1 MINHIII
8 VAIPAL
14 LVCETKAS
22 SDSSASEWDEFAN
35 NFATDI
41 APIAVLFGEQI
52 TKQFLSE
59 STSVLDHI
67 IFAVAPLGVLTAVVS
82 VIRVCGSSSLKAFVG
97 RAQEAHGISEAELC
111 SSTSRDVCEL
121 WSNGGISR
129 IFGRPRILEFVFSGK
144 GANFY
149 TRFPES
155 SGTQG
160 SDKITIKHPS
170 CGIYELR
177 DFFCRK
183 GPDGC
188 EAPESDHWNEID
200 PESTESTDQTSSS
213 PLSKTQSNA
222 KPDEEKGKLR
232 FAPHPNLSLNIG
244 IRAPP
249 RWVHWAV
256 AVFGVLLQLSF
267 FGYATWASYYATDI
281 WEDGKPPRKWAF
293 PLATVGTGLLVIGM
307 GLCAMLIDR
316 RTNERRFQKSD
327 PLGSNKK
334 VGPSQPP
341 QTMMFWLQPGNQSIG
356 DQVFT
361 AFAHWEKKD
370 KYVTSWRAD
379 QPKKT
384 TYIFTVW
391 PAIAFSTSGFILQFI
406 GLRGL
411 HGSVALYQLAAT
423 LIMAFIRAMLRSKRI
438 DEGKNRIKDYQDIE
452 GHELDW
458 IALQIDTAVY
468 GNDQTPGT
476 SKAQNKSPNPPVQ
489 QQSNTTNRPTTEIN
503 HVTTLEVQ
511 ENKRDPSLE
520 NSKNLQ
526 IVEQIP
532 ADGTPSEQGNIETT
546 TSARRGTE
554 PSPQLND
561 TIPNFGWYIVDPEAT
576 DYATKE
582 SVLESVSLPEVT
594 KEGASESE
602 PKVKNVSSS
611 PSTPHA
617 HRHEVVPYIPA
628 PSNNTDRYECARRAT
643 KWIEAHEREENNS
656 EGPIPE
662 NEEEQHNQ
670 SIKPN
675 RAARILHYRH
685 RLAHLTSSIT
695 LEPDM
700 RWDTEVRAV
709 SAKLRQAIEAI
720 VEHIFSS
727 DVEVLSKWKGAEAL
741 VWSSA
746 CQLDSFGKPGTGSSD
761 YLPIH
766 FLLYREKGRWTIN
779 QHQLEAVLGLW
790 HWSLKSQTDL
800 KKFPGKKV
808 LVVTEAAKK
817 EDMKS
822 IIRLWISQT
831 LLVTEHEFISDNSVP
846 MSEYQDIISVAAST
860 FPKAAPQVMLLA
872 PSASSSLELIAQD
885 IFTMFIK
892 RISGIIGQLKEVEI
906 RTRKPQL
913 QRGTIGQ
920 GPLKDNQFLGLTEPN
935 VEILVEKYIAA
946 GLGTREAAL
955 ASIIP
960 CFLHHKKM
968 LISEEVARQLLRVA
982 QLQRRSGNFQKCED
996 ILEGLFQLWDQ
1007 DTLTPAVAVLAVR
1020 SFGELYRA
1028 CMTSQEPQ
1036 DRDLG
1041 SKIGLKFNNKNFM
1054 SGSTDEVKET
1064 LDNYKEVVQYFSDID
1079 TKVPKPSHN
1088 LDITDKVMWK
1098 KLEHDLMNN
1107 EAKTFALLLK
1117 RKYNL
1122 HNASY
1127 EQSSKVIKWAI
1138 QNNTPELIEDLWTAT
1153 TSRSEELWRDLATD
1167 ETPLFWAVKIGC
1179 NLQTFQSVMEW
1190 PGAKV
1195 GSRSENGSTA
1205 FLEAVKRNNIA
1216 YVQALIKA
1224 GVDVTVQQFDGHNA
1238 LHIATARGNFEL
1250 VELLL
1255 DKGVDVNI
1263 KNKSGEFGGSAALIA
1278 ASKGHS
1284 KILELLIN
1292 RGAAIDKNDA
1302 SSEALRVAASEGYHE
1317 VAQAL
1322 LNKDVDCNAP
1332 GGKYGN
1338 ALNEAAHNLDERMME
1353 LLLKHGAAINA
1364 KSEKYGTALYIAA
1377 KINQPKLTVINL
1389 LLDNRI
1395 NVNAEGGKYGH
1406 ALSAAVYKGNM
1417 GVVELLLNSKANV
1430 NAQGGRFGNAL
1441 SSAASTHKY
1450 NRPKLVQLLLKSENN
1465 RITKYDADV
1474 NAQDGQYRTALI
1486 AAVYNNNWKTAELL
1500 LKYGADVNTQG
1511 RQYGTALIAA
1521 VYNNNW
1527 EMVELLLKQ
1536 DGNALNASL
1545 FKGHI
1550 EMARQLLNSGARVN
1564 AQAGEYGNALN
1575 TALVSKGDLGLEMY
1589 ELLIGF
1595 DVDVHAQGGRYGNAL
1610 NTSLFFGSIEMA
1622 KRLLKLGVDVH
1633 AQGGEYGNALN
1644 SALAS
1649 RRGNTIEMVQLL
1661 LEYGAEVNTQGGK
1674 YGNALNTAAAT
1685 AMVISIRRY
1694 GLYRD
1699 IGIIE
1704 KLLEHNADVYAQGGL
1719 YGNSL
1724 QSAASGGDPEV
1735 VQLLL
1740 SKGVDINAHGG
1751 KYGNALN
1758 AAVAK
1763 ERTGALQILLDNG
1776 AKIVADSFPYDDEE
1790 VEVDERK
1797 GYVHRKIIELL
1808 GRKPCEKCESC
1819 GLKACDATLESCK
1832 FNWIHKAGLEDPGP
1846 PPPNEPVTEE

>member
-8 VAIPAL
+8 VAILAL
-14 LVCETKAS
+14 LVCETKAG

-41 APIAVLFGEQI
+41 APIAVLFGEQV

-82 VIRVCGSSSLKAFVG
+82 VIRVCGSSSLKAFIG
-97 RAQEAHGISEAELC
+97 RAQEAHGISETELC

-170 CGIYELR
+170 CGIYEPR

-334 VGPSQPP
+334 GPSQPP

-503 HVTTLEVQ
+503 HVNTLEVQ
-511 ENKRDPSLE
+511 ENKEILALRTL
-520 NSKNLQ
+520 KTFK

-576 DYATKE
+576 DCNSATNLGNSKPEPPPDTKKDDVSIPPPDATKE

-611 PSTPHA
+611 PSTPHT
-617 HRHEVVPYIPA
+617 HWHEVVPYIPA

-656 EGPIPE
+656 ERPIPE

-860 FPKAAPQVMLLA
+860 FPKAAP
-872 PSASSSLELIAQD
+872 
-885 IFTMFIK
+885 K
-892 RISGIIGQLKEVEI
+892 
-906 RTRKPQL
+906 
-913 QRGTIGQ
+913 
-920 GPLKDNQFLGLTEPN
+920 
-935 VEILVEKYIAA
+935 
-946 GLGTREAAL
+946 
-955 ASIIP
+955 
-960 CFLHHKKM
+960 
-968 LISEEVARQLLRVA
+968 
-982 QLQRRSGNFQKCED
+982 
-996 ILEGLFQLWDQ
+996 
-1007 DTLTPAVAVLAVR
+1007 
-1020 SFGELYRA
+1020 
-1028 CMTSQEPQ
+1028 
-1036 DRDLG
+1036 
-1041 SKIGLKFNNKNFM
+1041 
-1054 SGSTDEVKET
+1054 
-1064 LDNYKEVVQYFSDID
+1064 
-1079 TKVPKPSHN
+1079 
-1088 LDITDKVMWK
+1088 
-1098 KLEHDLMNN
+1098 
-1107 EAKTFALLLK
+1107 
-1117 RKYNL
+1117 
-1122 HNASY
+1122 
-1127 EQSSKVIKWAI
+1127 
-1138 QNNTPELIEDLWTAT
+1138 
-1153 TSRSEELWRDLATD
+1153 
-1167 ETPLFWAVKIGC
+1167 
-1179 NLQTFQSVMEW
+1179 
-1190 PGAKV
+1190 
-1195 GSRSENGSTA
+1195 
-1205 FLEAVKRNNIA
+1205 
-1216 YVQALIKA
+1216 
-1224 GVDVTVQQFDGHNA
+1224 
-1238 LHIATARGNFEL
+1238 
-1250 VELLL
+1250 
-1255 DKGVDVNI
+1255 
-1263 KNKSGEFGGSAALIA
+1263 
-1278 ASKGHS
+1278 
-1284 KILELLIN
+1284 
-1292 RGAAIDKNDA
+1292 
-1302 SSEALRVAASEGYHE
+1302 
-1317 VAQAL
+1317 
-1322 LNKDVDCNAP
+1322 
-1332 GGKYGN
+1332 
-1338 ALNEAAHNLDERMME
+1338 
-1353 LLLKHGAAINA
+1353 
-1364 KSEKYGTALYIAA
+1364 
-1377 KINQPKLTVINL
+1377 
-1389 LLDNRI
+1389 
-1395 NVNAEGGKYGH
+1395 
-1406 ALSAAVYKGNM
+1406 
-1417 GVVELLLNSKANV
+1417 
-1430 NAQGGRFGNAL
+1430 
-1441 SSAASTHKY
+1441 
-1450 NRPKLVQLLLKSENN
+1450 
-1465 RITKYDADV
+1465 
-1474 NAQDGQYRTALI
+1474 
-1486 AAVYNNNWKTAELL
+1486 
-1500 LKYGADVNTQG
+1500 
-1511 RQYGTALIAA
+1511 
-1521 VYNNNW
+1521 
-1527 EMVELLLKQ
+1527 
-1536 DGNALNASL
+1536 
-1545 FKGHI
+1545 
-1550 EMARQLLNSGARVN
+1550 
-1564 AQAGEYGNALN
+1564 
-1575 TALVSKGDLGLEMY
+1575 
-1589 ELLIGF
+1589 
-1595 DVDVHAQGGRYGNAL
+1595 
-1610 NTSLFFGSIEMA
+1610 
-1622 KRLLKLGVDVH
+1622 
-1633 AQGGEYGNALN
+1633 
-1644 SALAS
+1644 
-1649 RRGNTIEMVQLL
+1649 
-1661 LEYGAEVNTQGGK
+1661 
-1674 YGNALNTAAAT
+1674 
-1685 AMVISIRRY
+1685 
-1694 GLYRD
+1694 
-1699 IGIIE
+1699 
-1704 KLLEHNADVYAQGGL
+1704 
-1719 YGNSL
+1719 
-1724 QSAASGGDPEV
+1724 
-1735 VQLLL
+1735 
-1740 SKGVDINAHGG
+1740 
-1751 KYGNALN
+1751 
-1758 AAVAK
+1758 
-1763 ERTGALQILLDNG
+1763 
-1776 AKIVADSFPYDDEE
+1776 
-1790 VEVDERK
+1790 
-1797 GYVHRKIIELL
+1797 
-1808 GRKPCEKCESC
+1808 
-1819 GLKACDATLESCK
+1819 
-1832 FNWIHKAGLEDPGP
+1832 
-1846 PPPNEPVTEE
+1846 

>member
-1 MINHIII
+1 MINHSII
-8 VAIPAL
+8 VAILAL

-22 SDSSASEWDEFAN
+22 SDSSASGWDEFAN

-41 APIAVLFGEQI
+41 APIVVLFGEQV

-170 CGIYELR
+170 CGIYEPR

-200 PESTESTDQTSSS
+200 PESIESTDKTSSS

-281 WEDGKPPRKWAF
+281 WEDGKPPRKWVF

-316 RTNERRFQKSD
+316 RTNERRFQKSN

-334 VGPSQPP
+334 GPSQPP

-411 HGSVALYQLAAT
+411 HGSVALYQLAST

-476 SKAQNKSPNPPVQ
+476 SKAQNESPNPPVQ
-489 QQSNTTNRPTTEIN
+489 QQSNTTNRPTTEID
-503 HVTTLEVQ
+503 HVNTLERQ
-511 ENKRDPSLE
+511 PHKR
-520 NSKNLQ
+520 
-526 IVEQIP
+526 
-532 ADGTPSEQGNIETT
+532 G
-546 TSARRGTE
+546 GTE
-554 PSPQLND
+554 ASPQLND

-576 DYATKE
+576 DCNSATNLGNSKPEPPPDTKKDDVSIPPPDATKE
-582 SVLESVSLPEVT
+582 SVLESVSLPEIM
-594 KEGASESE
+594 KEDASESD
-602 PKVKNVSSS
+602 PKVKNISSS
-611 PSTPHA
+611 PSPPHA
-617 HRHEVVPYIPA
+617 HWHEVVPCIPA
-628 PSNNTDRYECARRAT
+628 PSNNTDRYECARRAI
-643 KWIEAHEREENNS
+643 KWIEAQEREENNSAS

-662 NEEEQHNQ
+662 NEEEQRNQ
-670 SIKPN
+670 SVKPN

-727 DVEVLSKWKGAEAL
+727 DVEVLSEWKGAEAL
-741 VWSSA
+741 IWSSA
-746 CQLDSFGKPGTGSSD
+746 CQLGSFGKPGT
-761 YLPIH
+761 
-766 FLLYREKGRWTIN
+766 
-779 QHQLEAVLGLW
+779 
-790 HWSLKSQTDL
+790 
-800 KKFPGKKV
+800 V

-831 LLVTEHEFISDNSVP
+831 LLVTEHEFISDNSVS

-960 CFLHHKKM
+960 CFLHDKKM

-1020 SFGELYRA
+1020 GFGELYRA
-1028 CMTSQEPQ
+1028 CMTSPKPQ

-1041 SKIGLKFNNKNFM
+1041 RKIGLKFNNKNFM

-1088 LDITDKVMWK
+1088 LDITDKVMWE
-1098 KLEHDLMNN
+1098 KLEHDLENN

-1122 HNASY
+1122 HHASY

-1153 TSRSEELWRDLATD
+1153 RSRSKELWRDCPTD

-1179 NLQTFQSVMEW
+1179 DLQTFQSVIEW
-1190 PGAKV
+1190 PGAKL
-1195 GSRSENGSTA
+1195 GSLSENESTA

-1224 GVDVTVQQFDGHNA
+1224 GVDVTVQQSDGCNA

-1284 KILELLIN
+1284 KILELLVN
-1292 RGAAIDKNDA
+1292 RGAAIDKNYA
-1302 SSEALRVAASEGYHE
+1302 SSEALRVAASKGYYE
-1317 VAQAL
+1317 VAQVL

-1364 KSEKYGTALYIAA
+1364 ESEKYGTALCIAV
-1377 KINQPKLTVINL
+1377 KINQPKLTVIKL

-1395 NVNAEGGKYGH
+1395 DVNAEGGKYGH
-1406 ALSAAVYKGNM
+1406 ALGAAVCKGNM

-1430 NAQGGRFGNAL
+1430 NAQGGIFG
-1441 SSAASTHKY
+1441 
-1450 NRPKLVQLLLKSENN
+1450 
-1465 RITKYDADV
+1465 
-1474 NAQDGQYRTALI
+1474 TALI
-1486 AAVYNNNWKTAELL
+1486 AAVYNDNWETTELL
-1500 LKYGADVNTQG
+1500 LKYGADVNIQG
-1511 RQYGTALIAA
+1511 GSY
-1521 VYNNNW
+1521 
-1527 EMVELLLKQ
+1527 
-1536 DGNALNASL
+1536 GNALNTSL
-1545 FKGHI
+1545 FKDNV
-1550 EMARQLLNSGARVN
+1550 EMARRLLNSGAHVN
-1564 AQAGEYGNALN
+1564 AQSGKYGNALN
-1575 TALVSKGDLGLEMY
+1575 TALIGRGDLRLEMY

-1610 NTSLFFGSIEMA
+1610 NTSLYFGNIEVA
-1622 KRLLKLGVDVH
+1622 QRLLKLGVDVH
-1633 AQGGEYGNALN
+1633 AQGGKYGNALN

-1649 RRGNTIEMVQLL
+1649 RESNTIEMVELL
-1661 LEYGAEVNTQGGK
+1661 LESGAEVNTQGGK
-1674 YGNALNTAAAT
+1674 YGNALNTAAAVAT
-1685 AMVISIRRY
+1685 AISDWTGKPY
-1694 GLYRD
+1694 G
-1699 IGIIE
+1699 GKGVVE

-1724 QSAASGGDPEV
+1724 QSAAFGGNPEV

-1740 SKGVDINAHGG
+1740 SKGLDINAHGG

-1758 AAVAK
+1758 AAIAK

-1776 AKIVADSFPYDDEE
+1776 AKIVADSFPYDDEG
-1790 VEVDERK
+1790 VKVDKRK

-1808 GRKPCEKCESC
+1808 GEKPCEKCKSG
-1819 GLKACDATLESCK
+1819 GLRACDATLESCK
-1832 FNWIHKAGLEDPGP
+1832 LNWIHKAGLEDPGP
-1846 PPPNEPVTEE
+1846 PPPSEPITEE